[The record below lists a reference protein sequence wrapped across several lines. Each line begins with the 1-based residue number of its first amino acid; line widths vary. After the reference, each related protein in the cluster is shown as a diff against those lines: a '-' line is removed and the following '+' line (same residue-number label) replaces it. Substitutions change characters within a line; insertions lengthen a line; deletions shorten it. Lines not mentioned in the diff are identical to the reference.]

1 MTSPRLDHREY
12 IDSSLPN
19 WPRHNA
25 SAFDDI
31 VEKKV
36 ESSRP
41 GQTMRLEAAMN
52 KESTYTDDRVNLE
65 TLRILEINQSI
76 LFSGDLH
83 MRNLYSDD
91 IDVNNMTIFKDSFWS
106 RRFAVIRTG
115 DFKHNLQ
122 AVVGS
127 VILHFYFLIL
137 MINEQILLSNSDSL
151 KLMP

>member
-1 MTSPRLDHREY
+1 
-12 IDSSLPN
+12 
-19 WPRHNA
+19 
-25 SAFDDI
+25 
-31 VEKKV
+31 
-36 ESSRP
+36 
-41 GQTMRLEAAMN
+41 MRLEAAMS

-115 DFKHNLQ
+115 NPMHSIQ
-122 AVVGS
+122 S
-127 VILHFYFLIL
+127 VDRSIVYQQQYVTT
-137 MINEQILLSNSDSL
+137 MVDEQTLLCKNDL
-151 KLMP
+151 PCR

>member
-1 MTSPRLDHREY
+1 MTSPHLYQREY
-12 IDSSLPN
+12 INSSPSI

-36 ESSRP
+36 EARRP

-76 LFSGDLH
+76 LFSGDLQ

-91 IDVNNMTIFKDSFWS
+91 IDVDNMTIFKDSFWS

-115 DFKHNLQ
+115 DFKHNSQ
-122 AVVGS
+122 AVVKS
-127 VILHFYFLIL
+127 VILHCHCLIL
-137 MINEQILLSNSDSL
+137 MINE
-151 KLMP
+151 